1 MKHDAVDNND
11 VRVATQ
17 RAINVS
23 SRVRATSDEVARRR
37 ALRDE
42 ARRIRERIGPVGV
55 IAVDLIDLDFYDNCD
70 SQ

>member
-55 IAVDLIDLDFYDNCD
+55 NAVDLIDLDFYDNCD